1 MIFPLDGVSSHRYA
15 NRKRS
20 TQADERED
28 ENFFLVSRNG
38 GEFSDVF
45 TSLLTIFAPS

>member
-1 MIFPLDGVSSHRYA
+1 MIFLPDAVSSHRYA

-28 ENFFLVSRNG
+28 ENFS
-38 GEFSDVF
+38 
-45 TSLLTIFAPS
+45 SLLAMAESFPMFLHRF